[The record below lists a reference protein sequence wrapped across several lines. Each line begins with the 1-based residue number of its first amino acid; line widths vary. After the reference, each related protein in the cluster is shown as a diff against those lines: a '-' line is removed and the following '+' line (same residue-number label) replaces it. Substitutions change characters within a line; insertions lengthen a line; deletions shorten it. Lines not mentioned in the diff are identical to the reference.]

1 MAAGG
6 RSGPPTA
13 PGLRFHG
20 ANTPKEAD
28 MNDTPLRFAPLL
40 AAALLSTGCASV
52 FLSSHDDLKVVT
64 DPPGATARVGEL
76 LVVTPGVLEVPRN
89 GKPVVVEI
97 DKEGYEP
104 REIPIRRSRSGAVWT
119 NLVGIG
125 LGAVVGVSTALFVS
139 LVDENEAEK
148 DLTTALAVGGAVT
161 ATGLAIDL
169 STDRTLK
176 LENDEIVLV
185 LTPRNAAAKGGPR

>member
-1 MAAGG
+1 
-6 RSGPPTA
+6 
-13 PGLRFHG
+13 
-20 ANTPKEAD
+20 
-28 MNDTPLRFAPLL
+28 MNNTPLRFVPLL
-40 AAALLSTGCASV
+40 AAVLLSTGCASV
-52 FLSSHDDLKVVT
+52 FLSAHDDLKVVT

-76 LVVTPGVLEVPRN
+76 VVVTPGVLEVSRN
-89 GKPVVVEI
+89 GKSVVVEI

-185 LTPRNAAAKGGPR
+185 LTPRNVAAKGGPR